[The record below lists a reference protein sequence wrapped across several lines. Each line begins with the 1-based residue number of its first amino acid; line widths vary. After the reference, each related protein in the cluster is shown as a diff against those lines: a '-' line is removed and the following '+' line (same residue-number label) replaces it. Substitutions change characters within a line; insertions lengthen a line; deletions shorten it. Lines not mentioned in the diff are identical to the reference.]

1 MGIKNRKTCLWIIWI
16 PAVILTLA
24 LAGFVIKGTGPA
36 RDSLIIALIG
46 SMITTGFGLVPL
58 LFMGRPWIRG
68 FARAIRTATTA
79 RLTMIIVVSVILGI
93 SMELNWRWFLGWMG
107 LIHLMFMVL
116 ETILLMVLMNRCNW
130 TVQSLGKTD
139 EYVVSAGEE
148 YGS

>member
-1 MGIKNRKTCLWIIWI
+1 
-16 PAVILTLA
+16 
-24 LAGFVIKGTGPA
+24 
-36 RDSLIIALIG
+36 
-46 SMITTGFGLVPL
+46 
-58 LFMGRPWIRG
+58 
-68 FARAIRTATTA
+68 
-79 RLTMIIVVSVILGI
+79 
-93 SMELNWRWFLGWMG
+93 MG